1 MANALRYFDLVLLAA
16 ALPVF
21 IAADLPIAGYLVIA
35 LVWVG
40 QHAIEIG
47 AERAASRAVAEGDRR
62 AAIGWI
68 GATTLAR
75 VWIVALAVLLV
86 GLLSSEDAGLAAAV
100 LAAIL
105 FTIHFGGRL
114 LARLLTPEREGRVI
128 GGRGDDPRARDGA
141 TGGSSEERPVR

>member
-1 MANALRYFDLVLLAA
+1 MATALRYFDLVLLAA

-21 IAADLPIAGYLVIA
+21 IAADLPIAGYLVVAGVWIA
-35 LVWVG
+35 
-40 QHAIEIG
+40 QHAIEIT
-47 AERAASRAVAEGDRR
+47 ADRAASRAVARGDRR

-105 FTIHFGGRL
+105 FTVHFGGRL
-114 LARLLTPEREGRVI
+114 LGRLIQPEEAR
-128 GGRGDDPRARDGA
+128 
-141 TGGSSEERPVR
+141 GS